1 MGILFKQFRVIY
13 ISLMSICS
21 YSACLKIA
29 LYPLYSAILMILIPE
44 SAHATQMHNASE
56 GVVVHQIGH
65 LFFLVSMV
73 ILYFTIREK
82 SLDSQK
88 GWRFIQ
94 IAALLFV
101 LWNLDALIVHFLDN
115 QIELIS
121 PVPLSICDI
130 KIDMADNRI
139 PISNNT
145 YADKDIFLIW
155 FYYFLRLDH
164 LLSVPGMILLWRGLY
179 LIVQQ
184 DISMSNDPDIY
195 MNALQNI
202 SIKGN
207 DDIAVKDERL

>member
-1 MGILFKQFRVIY
+1 MGMGCIA
-13 ISLMSICS
+13 ISLFIQ
-21 YSACLKIA
+21 
-29 LYPLYSAILMILIPE
+29 PE
-44 SAHATQMHNASE
+44 YAHATQIHSAAE
-56 GVVVHQIGH
+56 GVIVHQIGH

-73 ILYFTIREK
+73 VLYFTIKGK
-82 SLDSQK
+82 SLDSEK
-88 GWRFIQ
+88 GWKFIQ
-94 IAALLFV
+94 ISALLFV

-130 KIDMADNRI
+130 KIEVANNSIPLNGNMLTAENTTTADSILTNDNMSI
-139 PISNNT
+139 NNNM
-145 YADKDIFLIW
+145 FLIW

-164 LLSVPGMILLWRGLY
+164 LLSVPGMIFLWRGLG

-184 DISMSNDPDIY
+184 DISMNNHPDIS

-207 DDIAVKDERL
+207 NDILSKDRSL